1 MSAQN
6 SGTIGVL
13 TIDVISKPIRTNV
26 DAIRLQ
32 GYFGKMSIG
41 GDTRMSETSE
51 DAHEE
56 SPSRQSRF
64 KRTVAWEYL
73 RPIVVAVALVFGFMR
88 PFVVEPFQIPSGSM
102 EDTLLAGDR
111 ILVCKFIYGVGIP
124 ETDIKL
130 FDVHEPAR
138 GDVFVFVP
146 LHEKSQHFIKRIVAV
161 GGDTVE
167 TKRGALYVNDVAV
180 KDDAYTK
187 RMPRRFRSRYDFP
200 PFRARLTFCLITTL
214 SADYKLSPEQF
225 HAKFPDEV
233 PFKVSE
239 GHVFAMGDN
248 RDQSSDSRTWG
259 TVPVSQIKGGAF
271 MVFWSYDLLNPKK
284 PWQIWKMI
292 DDHPI

>member
-13 TIDVISKPIRTNV
+13 TIDVISRPIRTNV

-32 GYFGKMSIG
+32 GYFGQMSIG

-73 RPIVVAVALVFGFMR
+73 RPIVVAVALVFWFMR

-102 EDTLLAGDR
+102 EDALLVGDR

-124 ETDIKL
+124 GTDIKL
-130 FDVHEPAR
+130 FDFHEPAR
-138 GDVFVFVP
+138 GDGFVFVP

-167 TKRGALYVNDVAV
+167 TKQGALYVNGVAV
-180 KDDAYTK
+180 KDGAYTK
-187 RMPRRFRSRYDFP
+187 RVPRRLRSRYDFP
-200 PFRARLTFCLITTL
+200 PFRASYLLPDDDAF
-214 SADYKLSPEQF
+214 ADYKLPPKQF
-225 HAKFPDEV
+225 RAKFPDEV
-233 PFKVSE
+233 PFNVSE

-259 TVPVSQIKGGAF
+259 TVPVSQIKRGAF

-292 DDHPI
+292 DDQPI

>member
-102 EDTLLAGDR
+102 EDTLLVGDR

-124 ETDIKL
+124 GTDIKL
-130 FDVHEPAR
+130 FDFHEPAR

-146 LHEKSQHFIKRIVAV
+146 LHQKSRHFIKRIVAI

-167 TKRGALYVNDVAV
+167 TKGGALYVNGVAV
-180 KDDAYTK
+180 KDERLYEACGH
-187 RMPRRFRSRYDFP
+187 PGSRYDFP
-200 PFRARLTFCLITTL
+200 PSAPPTFCPTTRLLRIT
-214 SADYKLSPEQF
+214 
-225 HAKFPDEV
+225 
-233 PFKVSE
+233 
-239 GHVFAMGDN
+239 
-248 RDQSSDSRTWG
+248 SSRPSSSTRSSRTGYPSKFRRVTSSPWAIIAIRAA
-259 TVPVSQIKGGAF
+259 TAVPGAP
-271 MVFWSYDLLNPKK
+271 SP
-284 PWQIWKMI
+284 
-292 DDHPI
+292 

>member
-56 SPSRQSRF
+56 SPTRRSRF
-64 KRTVAWEYL
+64 KGTVAWNYL
-73 RPIVVAVALVFGFMR
+73 RHIVVAVALVFGFMR

-102 EDTLLAGDR
+102 EDALLVGDR
-111 ILVCKFIYGVGIP
+111 ILVCKFIYGIGIP
-124 ETDIKL
+124 GTDIKL

-146 LHEKSQHFIKRIVAV
+146 LHQKSRHFIKRIVAI

-167 TKRGALYVNDVAV
+167 TKQGALYVNGVAV

-187 RMPRRFRSRYDFP
+187 RVSRRLRSRYDFP
-200 PFRARLTFCLITTL
+200 PFRAPYLLTRQRRFCGLQAL
-214 SADYKLSPEQF
+214 AR
-225 HAKFPDEV
+225 AV
-233 PFKVSE
+233 PCESSRTGYRSTFRK

-292 DDHPI
+292 DDQPI

>member
-102 EDTLLAGDR
+102 EDTLLVGDR

-124 ETDIKL
+124 GTDIKL
-130 FDVHEPAR
+130 FDFHEPAR

-146 LHEKSQHFIKRIVAV
+146 LHQKSRHFIKRIVAI

-167 TKRGALYVNDVAV
+167 TKGGALYVNGVAV
-180 KDDAYTK
+180 KDDAYTQNVC
-187 RMPRRFRSRYDFP
+187 PAASAPATIFP
-200 PFRARLTFCLITTL
+200 PFAPPTSCPMTTL
-214 SADYKLSPEQF
+214 LRITSSRLSSSGQSSRTGYRSGSRKDTSSLWAIIAPEQRQPHLGHRPREPNQRGCLHGF
-225 HAKFPDEV
+225 LVIRSAQPEKALADL
-233 PFKVSE
+233 E
-239 GHVFAMGDN
+239 G
-248 RDQSSDSRTWG
+248 
-259 TVPVSQIKGGAF
+259 GGR
-271 MVFWSYDLLNPKK
+271 
-284 PWQIWKMI
+284 
-292 DDHPI
+292 HPI